1 MRALVNVFALLSAAA
16 ALLAALPA
24 ARAAGEEAG
33 ARSSQKGDDR
43 WVPSLAVISGLTV
56 QEWNGSVSSQTCPGC
71 TLPSPNAVP
80 LRNPASG
87 DDRDVSPYVGGNF
100 ELMSPALPIP
110 TSPRLFIGGD
120 LFAAFGTERA
130 VAQEGDPSGLRSPL
144 PPGASGSTPFGEDSV
159 LGQGSQTKAEL
170 NTAVYGAHAG
180 IAFPF
185 ELYGRALRIKP
196 LFAWIRYDVDV
207 DGLVVDPQ
215 CTVQLN
221 STQCNTNIP
230 GGFIRETRLESK
242 GDDTFDGIGPGVDLE
257 MDTGQFGPLGTS
269 LFIGGRLYRL
279 MGNRKAELGPTSESF
294 NDALGTAESSARWS
308 FEIDEW
314 MYRVGI
320 GMRFQWLGP
329 VTWRGAEE

>member
-1 MRALVNVFALLSAAA
+1 MRALVNIFALLSAGA

-87 DDRDVSPYVGGNF
+87 GDRDVSPYVGGNF

-120 LFAAFGTERA
+120 LFAAFGTERS
-130 VAQEGDPSGLRSPL
+130 VAQEGDPGRLRSPL
-144 PPGASGSTPFGEDSV
+144 PPGAGNTPFGEDSV
-159 LGQGSQTKAEL
+159 LGQGSATQAEL
-170 NTAVYGAHAG
+170 DTTVYGAHAG
-180 IAFPF
+180 ISFPF
-185 ELYGRALRIKP
+185 ELYGRALRVKP
-196 LFAWIRYDVDV
+196 LFAWIRYQVDV
-207 DGLVVDPQ
+207 KGLLADPQ

-221 STQCNTNIP
+221 STQCNTDLAN
-230 GGFIRETRLESK
+230 GFLRSTRLESK
-242 GDDTFDGIGPGVDLE
+242 GDDRFDGIGPGVDLE

-279 MGNRKAELGPTSESF
+279 MGNRKVELGALAEF
-294 NDALGTAESSARWS
+294 NDALGPAESSARWS
-308 FEIDEW
+308 FEIDKW

-329 VTWRGAEE
+329 VAWRGAEE